1 MKRSISSTWQVGCIA
16 ALAIISQGCE
26 PDSVKIGVVVPLT
39 GDHQSYG
46 EANRRGIQLAF
57 DEVIADGYPIE
68 LEIEV
73 VDSLSDPTKARELLE
88 AQFEGGAFAVIGG
101 SVSAEA
107 KEMIAGADRFE
118 RVLLSPSATSTEL
131 TKASRNFFRLAPSDD
146 TAGNKMADFAH
157 RVLELETVA
166 IISEDQSYAQG
177 VQRAFSSA
185 FEKQGG
191 QVVEVIEV
199 PPNTSDFAGLM
210 DRVLTLEPESVYL
223 AGYETGIAA
232 MIGELRRLNF
242 KGRILTTHA
251 FSSPSAIAR
260 VGQNAEGVVL
270 TQTVFEP
277 DSDFAHVQSFV
288 RAYREKYD
296 EEPDLFAAEGYDTMK
311 VLAKALEKK
320 HTLASELPRGLWDEI
335 KEFPGV
341 TGSIQFN
348 ENGDVRKFPRVYIIG
363 NDLLLH
369 DYSKRLEEN
378 QKKLI
383 EKQKEIQKRLEDLRK
398 NAAKL
403 GG

>member
-1 MKRSISSTWQVGCIA
+1 M
-16 ALAIISQGCE
+16 GCE
-26 PDSVKIGVVVPLT
+26 PDSVTIGVVVPLT
-39 GDHQSYG
+39 GDHKSYG
-46 EANRRGIQLAF
+46 EANKRGVEIAY
-57 DEVIADGYPIE
+57 DEVIAAGYPVE
-68 LEIEV
+68 LNLSV
-73 VDSLSDPTKARELLE
+73 VDTESDPNKARELLE
-88 AQFEGGAFAVIGG
+88 AQFEAGALAVIGG

-107 KEMIAGADRFE
+107 KEMITGADRFE
-118 RVLLSPSATSTEL
+118 RVLLSPSATSIEL

-146 TAGNKMADFAH
+146 TAGNKMADFAF
-157 RVLELETVA
+157 RVLELESVA
-166 IISEDQSYAQG
+166 IVAEDQTYAEG
-177 VQRAFSSA
+177 VQRAFSAA
-185 FEKQGG
+185 FEKLGG
-191 QVVEVIEV
+191 TVMELIQV
-199 PPNTSDFAGLM
+199 PPNTSDFGGLM
-210 DRVLTLEPESVYL
+210 DRVLTLGPQAVYL

-232 MIGELRRLNF
+232 MILELRRVNF

-260 VGQNAEGVVL
+260 VGKAAEGVIL

-288 RAYREKYD
+288 RAYRERFK

-311 VLAKALEKK
+311 VLAKAIEKK
-320 HTLASELPRGLWDEI
+320 HTLASEVPRGLWDEI

-363 NDLLLH
+363 GDLLLY

-378 QKKLI
+378 QKKLL
-383 EKQKEIQKRLEDLRK
+383 EKQREIKERLEKLRQ